1 MSHTAS
7 KTWVSDET
15 KEHEAFVKARDSMSH
30 VVPRSPFVPWTFADW
45 VAHRL
50 ATKEDAHRG
59 AIRQIE
65 ARQSKVKPSKK
76 IPLDPAMG
84 GKIFDDNLAC
94 VLARESI
101 WTNSE
106 SPVPGRPSAPWPIYE
121 ELKHEGDDRNRSG
134 FSRFPPLPRGPGN
147 ETVNWKQRSPLSQ
160 FLFDETGKPTMAG
173 EEAPL
178 ETDDQMLVLIG
189 SEILT
194 ELDEWEE
201 QGVGVVEPRG

>member
-30 VVPRSPFVPWTFADW
+30 VVPHSPFVPWTFAEW

-50 ATKEDAHRG
+50 AAKEDAHRG
-59 AIRQIE
+59 VLRQI
-65 ARQSKVKPSKK
+65 AAKQLKGKTNRRV
-76 IPLDPAMG
+76 PLKTAMG
-84 GKIFDDNLAC
+84 GKIFDDNRAC
-94 VLARESI
+94 VLARVSI
-101 WTNSE
+101 WS
-106 SPVPGRPSAPWPIYE
+106 SSKSHLPDRPPAPWPTYE

-147 ETVNWKQRSPLSQ
+147 ETVNWKQRPPLTQ
-160 FLFDETGKPTMAG
+160 FSFDEMGKPAMAG
-173 EEAPL
+173 EEPPP
-178 ETDDQMLVLIG
+178 ETDDQMLILIG

-194 ELDEWEE
+194 KLDE
-201 QGVGVVEPRG
+201 